1 VTEAGHFLDV
11 GRSLTGRHWRAR
23 LRDGRTALAIAERL
37 GIPEILG
44 RVLAG
49 RGIAVD
55 GCTDILSPRLRA
67 LMPQP
72 AAIRDLEA
80 GADRLA
86 RAIITGEMIGII
98 SDYDVDGISS
108 AALLVLYLRAF
119 GITPKVHI
127 PDRIAEGYGPSRA
140 AVEGLAGQGVKLLV
154 TLDCGVN
161 AHDPLLAASALGLD
175 TVVVDHHLA
184 GPLLPEAHAVINP
197 NRQDDLSGQ
206 GHLCAAGLTLILA
219 AATSRVL
226 RQAGHARLG
235 DGGPDLLGFLDL
247 VALATV
253 CDVVPLATLNRAY
266 VQQGLKVMARR
277 ENIGLAALADM
288 ARLKRRPDPYALGF
302 LLGPRLNAAGR
313 VGHAMAALRLLTT
326 EDRGEANMLAQQLE
340 TLNRERQ
347 AIEIRVLETALFEA
361 ERALGLSRSLP
372 VLLVCGENWHPGVL
386 GLVAARLAER
396 YRLPSFALGHQ
407 TGGLLAHGSGRSLPG
422 VDIGA
427 AIRDAL
433 AEGHLVKGGGHVMA
447 AGLTVERAKLGRL
460 RAFLE
465 ERLAAAVADVP
476 ASAALDI
483 DGALTASGATLDLVE
498 LLERAGPYG
507 SGNPAPVFAFPAHR
521 VLYAD
526 LAGHDHVRCTLV
538 HGDGTQLRA
547 VAFRALSTVMGETL
561 LKERD
566 RPLHVAGRLTVDDYN
581 GRRGAQLMIDDVALI
596 GA

>member
-1 VTEAGHFLDV
+1 VTAGHFLDV

-23 LRDGRTALAIAERL
+23 LKDGRTALAIAERL

-49 RGIAVD
+49 RGIGVD
-55 GCTDILSPRLRA
+55 GCADILSPRLRA

-86 RAIITGEMIGII
+86 RAIMTGEMIGII

-127 PDRIAEGYGPSRA
+127 PDRIVEGYGPSRA

-161 AHDPLLAASALGLD
+161 AYDPLLAASALGLD

-184 GPLLPEAHAVINP
+184 GSLLPEAHAVINP

-219 AATSRVL
+219 AATSRAL
-226 RQAGHARLG
+226 RQAGHARLS
-235 DGGPDLLGFLDL
+235 DGGPDLLALLDL

-313 VGHAMAALRLLTT
+313 VGHAMAALKLLTT

-361 ERALGLSRSLP
+361 ERALGQSRSLP

-386 GLVAARLAER
+386 GLVAARLTER

-407 TGGLLAHGSGRSLPG
+407 TGGLVAHGSGRSLPG

-460 RAFLE
+460 RGFLE
-465 ERLAAAVADVP
+465 ERLAAAVAD
-476 ASAALDI
+476 ASTSAALDI

-521 VLYAD
+521 VLHAD

-538 HGDGTQLRA
+538 HADGTRLRG

-566 RPLHVAGRLTVDDYN
+566 RPLHVAGRLTVDDNN

>member
-1 VTEAGHFLDV
+1 MTPAGHFLDV

-23 LRDGRTALAIAERL
+23 LKDGRAALAIAERL

-49 RGIAVD
+49 RGIGID
-55 GCTDILSPRLRA
+55 GCADILSPRLRA

-72 AAIRDLEA
+72 TAIRDLEA

-86 RAIITGEMIGII
+86 RAITSGETIGII

-119 GITPKVHI
+119 GVVPKVHI
-127 PDRIAEGYGPSRA
+127 PDRITEGYGPSRA
-140 AVEGLAGQGVKLLV
+140 AVEALAGQGVTLLV

-161 AHDPLLAASALGLD
+161 AHDPLLAASTLGLD

-219 AATSRVL
+219 AATSRAL
-226 RQAGHARLG
+226 RQAGDARLS

-288 ARLKRRPDPYALGF
+288 ARLKRRPDPHALGF

-313 VGHAMAALRLLTT
+313 VGHAMAAVRLLTT
-326 EDRGEANMLAQQLE
+326 EDRGEANLLAQQLE
-340 TLNRERQ
+340 ALNRERQ

-361 ERALGLSRSLP
+361 ERALGQSRALP

-407 TGGLLAHGSGRSLPG
+407 TGGLVAHGSGRSLPG

-433 AEGHLVKGGGHVMA
+433 MEGHLVKGGGHVMA

-465 ERLAAAVADVP
+465 ERLAGAVAD
-476 ASAALDI
+476 ASGAAALDI

-538 HGDGTQLRA
+538 HADGTRLKA
-547 VAFRALSTVMGETL
+547 MAFRALSTLLGETL

-566 RPLHVAGRLTVDDYN
+566 RPLHVAGRLAVDDYN
-581 GRRGAQLMIDDVALI
+581 GRRGAQLMIDDVALV

>member
-1 VTEAGHFLDV
+1 VTAGHFLDV

-23 LRDGRTALAIAERL
+23 LKDGRTALAIAERL

-49 RGIAVD
+49 RGIGVD
-55 GCTDILSPRLRA
+55 GCADILSPRLRA

-86 RAIITGEMIGII
+86 RAIMTGEMIGII

-127 PDRIAEGYGPSRA
+127 PDRIVEGYGPSRA

-161 AHDPLLAASALGLD
+161 AYDPLLAASALGLD

-184 GPLLPEAHAVINP
+184 GSLLPEAHAVINP

-219 AATSRVL
+219 AATSRAL
-226 RQAGHARLG
+226 RQAGHARLS
-235 DGGPDLLGFLDL
+235 DGGPDLLALLDL

-313 VGHAMAALRLLTT
+313 VGHAMAALKLLTT

-361 ERALGLSRSLP
+361 ERALGQSRSLP

-386 GLVAARLAER
+386 GLVAARLTER

-407 TGGLLAHGSGRSLPG
+407 TGGLVAHGSGRSLPG

-460 RAFLE
+460 RGFLE
-465 ERLAAAVADVP
+465 ERLAAAVAD
-476 ASAALDI
+476 ASTSAALDI

-521 VLYAD
+521 VLHAD

-538 HGDGTQLRA
+538 HADGTRLRG

-566 RPLHVAGRLTVDDYN
+566 RPLHVAGRLTVDDNN
-581 GRRGAQLMIDDVALI
+581 GRRGAQLMIDDVASI

>member
-1 VTEAGHFLDV
+1 MTEAGHFLDV

-55 GCTDILSPRLRA
+55 GCADILSPRLRA

-460 RAFLE
+460 RGFLE

>member
-1 VTEAGHFLDV
+1 MTAAGHFLDV

-23 LRDGRTALAIAERL
+23 LTDGRTALAIAERL

-49 RGIAVD
+49 RGIGVD
-55 GCTDILSPRLRA
+55 CCGDILSPRLRA

-86 RAIITGEMIGII
+86 RAIMTGEMIGII

-119 GITPKVHI
+119 GIMPKVHI

-161 AHDPLLAASALGLD
+161 AHDPLLAALALGLD

-184 GPLLPEAHAVINP
+184 GPLLPDVHAVINP

-219 AATSRVL
+219 AATSRAL
-226 RQAGHARLG
+226 RQAGHARLS
-235 DGGPDLLGFLDL
+235 DGGPDLLGLLDL

-288 ARLKRRPDPYALGF
+288 ARLKRRPDAYALGF

-313 VGHAMAALRLLTT
+313 VGHAMAALKLLTT

-347 AIEIRVLETALFEA
+347 AIELRVLETALFEA
-361 ERALGLSRSLP
+361 ERALGQSRSLP

-386 GLVAARLAER
+386 GLVAARLTER

-407 TGGLLAHGSGRSLPG
+407 TGGLVAHGSGRSLPG

-433 AEGHLVKGGGHVMA
+433 AEGHLLKGGGHVMA

-460 RAFLE
+460 RGFLE
-465 ERLAAAVADVP
+465 ERLAAAVEGAS

-538 HGDGTQLRA
+538 HADGTRLKA

-581 GRRGAQLMIDDVALI
+581 GRRGAQLMIDDVALV

>member
-1 VTEAGHFLDV
+1 MTEAGHFLDV

-23 LRDGRTALAIAERL
+23 LTDGRTALAIAERL

-55 GCTDILSPRLRA
+55 GCADILSPRLRA

-460 RAFLE
+460 RGFLE

>member
-1 VTEAGHFLDV
+1 VTAAGHFLDV

-23 LRDGRTALAIAERL
+23 LKDGRTALAISERL

-49 RGIAVD
+49 RGIGIDA
-55 GCTDILSPRLRA
+55 CEDIFRPRLRA

-86 RAIITGEMIGII
+86 RAIITGEAIGII
-98 SDYDVDGISS
+98 SDYDVDGITS

-140 AVEGLAGQGVKLLV
+140 AVEGLARQGVKLLV

-184 GPLLPEAHAVINP
+184 GALLPAAHAVINP

-219 AATSRVL
+219 AATSRAL
-226 RQAGHARLG
+226 RQAGHAGLS
-235 DGGPDLLGFLDL
+235 DGGPDLLAFLDL

-288 ARLKRRPDPYALGF
+288 ARLKRRPDPHALGY

-347 AIEIRVLETALFEA
+347 AIEQRVLETALFEA
-361 ERALGLSRSLP
+361 ERALGQARSLP

-386 GLVAARLAER
+386 GLVAARLTER

-407 TGGLLAHGSGRSLPG
+407 TGGLLAHGSGRSVPG

-465 ERLAAAVADVP
+465 ERLAEAVAGVT

-538 HGDGTQLRA
+538 HADGTRLRA
-547 VAFRALSTVMGETL
+547 VAFRALSTALGETL
-561 LKERD
+561 LRERD
-566 RPLHVAGRLTVDDYN
+566 RPLHVAGRLTVDDFN
-581 GRRGAQLMIDDVALI
+581 GRRGAQLMIDDVAEI
-596 GA
+596 GG

>member
-1 VTEAGHFLDV
+1 MTEAGHFLDV

-55 GCTDILSPRLRA
+55 GCADILSPRLRA

>member
-1 VTEAGHFLDV
+1 MTAAGHFLDV

-23 LRDGRTALAIAERL
+23 LTDGRTALAIAERL

-49 RGIAVD
+49 RGIGVD
-55 GCTDILSPRLRA
+55 CCGDILSPRLRA

-86 RAIITGEMIGII
+86 RAIMTGEMIGII

-108 AALLVLYLRAF
+108 AALLVLSLRAF
-119 GITPKVHI
+119 GIMPKVHI

-184 GPLLPEAHAVINP
+184 GPLLPDVHAVINP

-219 AATSRVL
+219 AATSRAL
-226 RQAGHARLG
+226 RQAGHARLS
-235 DGGPDLLGFLDL
+235 DGGPDLLGLLDL

-288 ARLKRRPDPYALGF
+288 ARLKRRPDAYALGF

-313 VGHAMAALRLLTT
+313 VGHAMAALKLLTT

-347 AIEIRVLETALFEA
+347 AIELRVLETALFEA
-361 ERALGLSRSLP
+361 ERALGQSRSLP

-386 GLVAARLAER
+386 GLVAARLTER

-407 TGGLLAHGSGRSLPG
+407 TGGLVAHGSGRSLPG

-433 AEGHLVKGGGHVMA
+433 AEGHLLKGGGHVMA

-460 RAFLE
+460 RGFLE
-465 ERLAAAVADVP
+465 ERLAAAVEGAS

-538 HGDGTQLRA
+538 HADGTRLKA

-581 GRRGAQLMIDDVALI
+581 GRRGAQLMIDDVALV

>member
-1 VTEAGHFLDV
+1 MTEAGHFLDV

-476 ASAALDI
+476 ANAALDI

>member
-55 GCTDILSPRLRA
+55 GCADILSPRLRA

-161 AHDPLLAASALGLD
+161 AHDPLLAASMLGLD

>member
-1 VTEAGHFLDV
+1 VTAAGHFLDV

-23 LRDGRTALAIAERL
+23 LKDGRTALAIAERL

-49 RGIAVD
+49 RGIGVD
-55 GCTDILSPRLRA
+55 GCADILSPRLRA

-80 GADRLA
+80 GAERLA
-86 RAIITGEMIGII
+86 RAITNGETIGII
-98 SDYDVDGISS
+98 SDYDVDGIAS
-108 AALLVLYLRAF
+108 AALLMLYLRAF

-127 PDRIAEGYGPSRA
+127 PDRITEGYGPSRA
-140 AVEGLAGQGVKLLV
+140 AVEALAGQGVRLLV

-161 AHDPLLAASALGLD
+161 AHDPLLAASTLGLD

-219 AATSRVL
+219 AANSRAL
-226 RQAGHARLG
+226 RQAGHARLS
-235 DGGPDLLGFLDL
+235 DGGPDLLALLDL

-277 ENIGLAALADM
+277 DNVGLAALADM

-313 VGHAMAALRLLTT
+313 VGHAMAALKLLTT

-361 ERALGLSRSLP
+361 ERALGQSRTLP

-386 GLVAARLAER
+386 GLVAARLTER

-407 TGGLLAHGSGRSLPG
+407 TGGLVAHGSGRSLPG

-433 AEGHLVKGGGHVMA
+433 SEGHLVKGGGHMMA

-465 ERLAAAVADVP
+465 ERLAAAVEGAS

-521 VLYAD
+521 ILYAD

-538 HGDGTQLRA
+538 HADGTRLRA
-547 VAFRALSTVMGETL
+547 VAFRALSTAMGETL

-581 GRRGAQLMIDDVALI
+581 GRRGAQLMIDDVALV

>member
-55 GCTDILSPRLRA
+55 GCADILSPRLRA

>member
-23 LRDGRTALAIAERL
+23 LKDGRTALAIAERL

-55 GCTDILSPRLRA
+55 GCADILSPRLRA

>member
-1 VTEAGHFLDV
+1 MTEAGHFLDV

-460 RAFLE
+460 RGFLE

>member
-1 VTEAGHFLDV
+1 VTAGHFLDV

-23 LRDGRTALAIAERL
+23 LKDGRTALAIAERL

-49 RGIAVD
+49 RGIGVD
-55 GCTDILSPRLRA
+55 GCADILSPRLRA

-80 GADRLA
+80 GTDRLA
-86 RAIITGEMIGII
+86 RAIMTGEMIGII

-127 PDRIAEGYGPSRA
+127 PDRIVEGYGPSRA

-161 AHDPLLAASALGLD
+161 AYDPLLAASALGLD

-184 GPLLPEAHAVINP
+184 GSLLPEAHAVINP

-219 AATSRVL
+219 AATSRAL
-226 RQAGHARLG
+226 RQAGHARLS
-235 DGGPDLLGFLDL
+235 DGGPDLLALLDL

-313 VGHAMAALRLLTT
+313 VGHAMAALKLLTT

-347 AIEIRVLETALFEA
+347 AIEIRVLETAL
-361 ERALGLSRSLP
+361 
-372 VLLVCGENWHPGVL
+372 LVCGENWHPGVL
-386 GLVAARLAER
+386 GLVAARLTER

-407 TGGLLAHGSGRSLPG
+407 TGGLVAHGSGRSLPG

-460 RAFLE
+460 RGFLE
-465 ERLAAAVADVP
+465 ERLAAAVAD
-476 ASAALDI
+476 ASTSAALDI

-521 VLYAD
+521 VLHAD

-538 HGDGTQLRA
+538 HADGTRLRG

-566 RPLHVAGRLTVDDYN
+566 RPLHVAGRLTSHGKGLRCV
-581 GRRGAQLMIDDVALI
+581 GAPTIEIAPSLRAAPFV
-596 GA
+596 

>member
-1 VTEAGHFLDV
+1 MTEAGHFLDV

>member
-1 VTEAGHFLDV
+1 MTEAGHFLDV

-23 LRDGRTALAIAERL
+23 LKDGRTALAIAERL

-55 GCTDILSPRLRA
+55 GCADILSPRLRA

>member
-23 LRDGRTALAIAERL
+23 LKDGRTALAIAERL

-55 GCTDILSPRLRA
+55 GCADILSPRLRA

-460 RAFLE
+460 RGFLE

>member
-460 RAFLE
+460 RGFLE
-465 ERLAAAVADVP
+465 KRLAAAVADVP

>member
-1 VTEAGHFLDV
+1 VTAGHFLDV

-23 LRDGRTALAIAERL
+23 LQDGRTALAIAERL

-49 RGIAVD
+49 RGIGVD
-55 GCTDILSPRLRA
+55 GCADILSPRLRA

-86 RAIITGEMIGII
+86 RAIMTGEMIGII

-127 PDRIAEGYGPSRA
+127 PDRIVEGYGPSRA

-161 AHDPLLAASALGLD
+161 AYDPLLAASALGLD

-184 GPLLPEAHAVINP
+184 GSLLPEAHAVINP

-219 AATSRVL
+219 AATSRAL
-226 RQAGHARLG
+226 RQAGHARLS
-235 DGGPDLLGFLDL
+235 DGGPDLLALLDL

-313 VGHAMAALRLLTT
+313 VGHAMAALKLLTT

-361 ERALGLSRSLP
+361 ERALGQSRSLP

-386 GLVAARLAER
+386 GLVAARLTER

-407 TGGLLAHGSGRSLPG
+407 TGGLVAHGSGRSLPG

-460 RAFLE
+460 RGFLE
-465 ERLAAAVADVP
+465 ERLAAAVAD
-476 ASAALDI
+476 ASTSAALDI

-521 VLYAD
+521 VLHAD

-538 HGDGTQLRA
+538 HADGTRLRG

>member
-55 GCTDILSPRLRA
+55 GCADILSPRLRA

-460 RAFLE
+460 RGFLE

-476 ASAALDI
+476 ASAVLDI

>member
-55 GCTDILSPRLRA
+55 GCADILSPRLRA

-460 RAFLE
+460 RGFLE

>member
-1 VTEAGHFLDV
+1 VTAAGHFLDV

-23 LRDGRTALAIAERL
+23 LKDGRTALAISERL

-49 RGIAVD
+49 RGIAIEACD
-55 GCTDILSPRLRA
+55 DILSPRLKA

-80 GADRLA
+80 GAARLA
-86 RAIITGEMIGII
+86 RGIMTGEAIGII

-108 AALLVLYLRAF
+108 AALLVNYLRAF

-127 PDRIAEGYGPSRA
+127 PDRITEGYGPSRA
-140 AVEGLAGQGVKLLV
+140 AVEALAGQGIRLLV

-161 AHDPLLAASALGLD
+161 AHDPLLAASALGLE

-184 GPLLPEAHAVINP
+184 GPVLPEVHAVINP

-219 AATSRVL
+219 AATSRAL
-226 RQAGHARLG
+226 RQAGHAMPG
-235 DGGPDLLGFLDL
+235 DGGPDLLALLDL

-253 CDVVPLATLNRAY
+253 CDVVPLASLNRAY

-277 ENIGLAALADM
+277 ENIGLAALADV
-288 ARLKRRPDPYALGF
+288 ARLKRRPDPHALGY

-313 VGHAMAALRLLTT
+313 VGHAMAGLKLLTT

-347 AIEIRVLETALFEA
+347 AIELRVLETALFEA
-361 ERALGLSRSLP
+361 ERALGQSRSLP

-386 GLVAARLAER
+386 GLVAARLTER
-396 YRLPSFALGHQ
+396 YRLPSFVLGHQ

-422 VDIGA
+422 ADIGA

-433 AEGHLVKGGGHVMA
+433 NAGHLVKGGGHMMA

-460 RAFLE
+460 RGFLE
-465 ERLAAAVADVP
+465 ERLAGAAAGAG

-538 HGDGTQLRA
+538 HADGTRLRA
-547 VAFRALSTVMGETL
+547 VAFRALSTPLGETL
-561 LKERD
+561 LKERQ
-566 RPLHVAGRLTVDDYN
+566 RPLHVAGRLAVDDFN
-581 GRRGAQLMIDDVALI
+581 GRRGAQLMIDDVAEI

>member
-161 AHDPLLAASALGLD
+161 AHDPLLAASTLGLD

-460 RAFLE
+460 RGFLE
-465 ERLAAAVADVP
+465 ERLAAAVADAP

>member
-1 VTEAGHFLDV
+1 MTAGHFLDV

-23 LRDGRTALAIAERL
+23 LKDGRTALAIAERL

-49 RGIAVD
+49 RGIGVD
-55 GCTDILSPRLRA
+55 GCADILSPRLRA

-86 RAIITGEMIGII
+86 RAIMTGEMIGII

-119 GITPKVHI
+119 GITPKVHV
-127 PDRIAEGYGPSRA
+127 PDRIVEGYGPSRA

-161 AHDPLLAASALGLD
+161 AYDPLLAASALGLD

-184 GPLLPEAHAVINP
+184 GSLLPEAHAVINP

-219 AATSRVL
+219 AATSRAL
-226 RQAGHARLG
+226 RQAGHARLS
-235 DGGPDLLGFLDL
+235 DGGPDLLALLDL

-313 VGHAMAALRLLTT
+313 VGHAMAALKLLTT

-361 ERALGLSRSLP
+361 ERALGQSRSLP

-386 GLVAARLAER
+386 GLVAARLTER

-407 TGGLLAHGSGRSLPG
+407 TGGLVAHGSGRSLPG

-460 RAFLE
+460 RGFLE
-465 ERLAAAVADVP
+465 ERLAAAVAD
-476 ASAALDI
+476 ASTSAALDI
-483 DGALTASGATLDLVE
+483 DGALTASGATLDLIE

-521 VLYAD
+521 VLHAD

-538 HGDGTQLRA
+538 HADGTRLRG